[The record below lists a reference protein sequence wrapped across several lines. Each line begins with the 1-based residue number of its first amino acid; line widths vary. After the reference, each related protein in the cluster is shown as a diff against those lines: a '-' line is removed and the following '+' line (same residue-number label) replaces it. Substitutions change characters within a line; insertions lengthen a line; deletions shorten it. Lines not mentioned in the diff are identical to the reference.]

1 MNKKYIIIVNSGVF
15 DKDGKNVFSKDEL
28 VEVFEE
34 WSEGKKM
41 VDIDDEVIGID
52 ELIEVGSCGDVVRIC
67 NKEMC
72 ERGDDYVELS
82 VVELND

>member
-1 MNKKYIIIVNSGVF
+1 MKKYIINVNGGVF
-15 DKDGKNVFSKDEL
+15 DKGGKNVFDEKEL

-41 VDIDDEVIGID
+41 VDRYGEEVEVKD
-52 ELIEVGSCGDVVRIC
+52 LIEVGECGDVIEIC

-72 ERGDDYVELS
+72 ERGDDYVEVS
-82 VVELND
+82 VVELNG